1 VTVSSIHDVAKYCG
15 VSTATVSRALRG
27 LPNVSRQT
35 RELVQAAA
43 AELGYV
49 PSPSASGLSGG
60 RHRAVAIVI
69 PSTARWFYSKVI
81 EGVDSVLR
89 REGYDTFLI
98 ILAASMTDRE
108 RLFHNALLRKRA
120 DAVIALGIDFDDEER
135 RELRSLEMPA
145 MIVGGAV
152 RGVRSVG
159 VDDGA
164 VGRAATEHLLRLGH
178 ARIGHIGGATEYGMQ
193 HSVGEDREH
202 GWRSSLE
209 AHGIT
214 PDPALHAFGGFEV
227 PHAKVAALAMLHQ
240 PDRPTAIFAGSDE
253 MAFGVLLAAGELGL
267 RVPEDL
273 SVIGVDD
280 HDWSGAFGL
289 TTMRQDP
296 YEQGRFAARTV
307 LDLLND
313 VPVSVRTSRAPFSLV
328 LRASTSAPGE
338 SAPPTTATPTT
349 SITTT
354 PSTV

>member
-49 PSPSASGLSGG
+49 ASPSASGLSGG

-98 ILAASMTDRE
+98 ILAATLTDRE

-120 DAVIALGIDFDDEER
+120 DAVIALGIDFDDDER
-135 RELRSLEMPA
+135 RELRSLQMPA
-145 MIVGGAV
+145 MIVGGDV

-159 VDDGA
+159 VDDRA
-164 VGRAATEHLLRLGH
+164 IGRTATEHLLRLGH
-178 ARIGHIGGATEYGMQ
+178 TRIGHIGGATEYGMQ
-193 HSVGEDREH
+193 HSVGQDREQA
-202 GWRSSLE
+202 WRSVLAE
-209 AHGIT
+209 HGIRPSPT
-214 PDPALHAFGGFEV
+214 HHAYGGFDV
-227 PHAKVAALAMLHQ
+227 PQSKVAALAMLQ
-240 PDRPTAIFAGSDE
+240 SPEPPSAIFAGSDE

-267 RVPEDL
+267 RVPADL

-280 HDWSGAFGL
+280 HDWSSAFGL
-289 TTMRQDP
+289 TTLRQDP
-296 YEQGRFAARTV
+296 YDQGRLAARTV
-307 LDLLND
+307 LDELSG
-313 VPVSVRTSRAPFSLV
+313 VPVSVRTTRAPFELV
-328 LRASTSAPGE
+328 LRASTAAFVASTPDPPSAPVAT
-338 SAPPTTATPTT
+338 APTA
-349 SITTT
+349 
-354 PSTV
+354 V

>member
-1 VTVSSIHDVAKYCG
+1 MTVSSIHDVAKYCG

-98 ILAASMTDRE
+98 ILAASQTDRE

-120 DAVIALGIDFDDEER
+120 DAVVALGIDFDDDER
-135 RELRSLEMPA
+135 RELRSLQMPA

-159 VDDGA
+159 IDDRA
-164 VGRAATEHLLRLGH
+164 VGKAATEHLLRLGH
-178 ARIGHIGGATEYGMQ
+178 SRIGHIGGVTEYGMQ
-193 HSVGEDREH
+193 HSVGHDRELA
-202 GWRSSLE
+202 WRSALG
-209 AHGIT
+209 AHGLK
-214 PDPALHAFGGFEV
+214 PAAHLHAYGGFDV
-227 PHAKVAALAMLHQ
+227 PHAKIAALAMLQ
-240 PDRPTAIFAGSDE
+240 SPEPPTAIFAGSDE

-289 TTMRQDP
+289 TTLRQDP
-296 YEQGRFAARTV
+296 YEQGRLAARTV
-307 LDLLND
+307 LDELSGI
-313 VPVSVRTSRAPFSLV
+313 PVSVRTTRAPFELV
-328 LRASTSAPGE
+328 VRASTSAPGE
-338 SAPPTTATPTT
+338 GAPPTAPVATTPTT
-349 SITTT
+349 
-354 PSTV
+354 V

>member
-89 REGYDTFLI
+89 REGYDTFLV
-98 ILAASMTDRE
+98 ILAASLNDRE

-120 DAVIALGIDFDDEER
+120 DALIALGIDFTDEER
-135 RELRSLEMPA
+135 RELRSVQMPA

-159 VDDGA
+159 LDDRA
-164 VGRAATEHLLRLGH
+164 AGRAATEHLLGLGH
-178 ARIGHIGGATEYGMQ
+178 SRIGHIGGHTEYGMQ
-193 HSVGEDREH
+193 HSVGEDREAA
-202 GWRSSLE
+202 WRAALA
-209 AHGIT
+209 AHGLR
-214 PDPALHAFGGFEV
+214 PPAHHHGDGAFVV
-227 PHAKVAALAMLHQ
+227 PQAKVAAMSMLRR
-240 PDRPTAIFAGSDE
+240 PDRPTAVFAGSDE
-253 MAFGVLLAAGELGL
+253 MAFGVLLAATELGL

-273 SVIGVDD
+273 SVIGIDD
-280 HDWSGAFGL
+280 HDWSEAFGL
-289 TTMRQDP
+289 TTLRQQP
-296 YEQGRFAARTV
+296 FEQGALAARTV
-307 LDLLND
+307 LDELNGI
-313 VPVSVRTSRAPFSLV
+313 PAPVRTTRAPFELV
-328 LRASTSAPGE
+328 VRASTGPLAVV
-338 SAPPTTATPTT
+338 PTRAQDSPRSTAT
-349 SITTT
+349 S
-354 PSTV
+354 V